1 LFDLMPPIAP
11 PFSLMGD
18 LFAPLLA
25 QGQAMFGHVHRGF
38 FRTVDDLKS
47 LEALR
52 AEFAAAPPRLPFL

>member
-1 LFDLMPPIAP
+1 MPPIAP

-25 QGQAMFGHVHRGF
+25 QGRAMFGHVHRGF

-52 AEFAAAPPRLPFL
+52 AQFAAAPPRLPFL

>member
-1 LFDLMPPIAP
+1 
-11 PFSLMGD
+11 MGD

-25 QGQAMFGHVHRGF
+25 RGQAMFGYIHRGL

-52 AEFAAAPPRLPFL
+52 AEFAAAPPRLSFL

>member
-1 LFDLMPPIAP
+1 
-11 PFSLMGD
+11 MGD

-25 QGQAMFGHVHRGF
+25 QGHAMFGQVHRGF
-38 FRTVDDLKS
+38 FRTVDDLRS